1 MPDWMVNN
9 QFENKL
15 NRCNFYH
22 QTKEQLMSICRL
34 MIVIFSTFCLVFRW
48 GIAFGKTADL
58 LMAVK

>member
-1 MPDWMVNN
+1 
-9 QFENKL
+9 
-15 NRCNFYH
+15 
-22 QTKEQLMSICRL
+22 MSICRL